1 MKAAGMVTARSSAW
15 VPHAVLVTGLV
26 LVLFPVYVAFVGST
40 LTASDILDAPMSL
53 IPGPHLFENFAR
65 ALGSGTVKTSGEPV
79 AAMLLNSLVMALVI
93 AAGKILISL
102 PSAYAVVFFRF
113 PLRRLCFWAI
123 FVTLMLPVEVRIIPT
138 YKIAADLSLIDS
150 YGGLTLPLVAS
161 ATATLLFR
169 QFFLTI
175 PDELVEAAKID
186 GAGPWR
192 FLVDTVIPLSR
203 TNIAALFVILF
214 IYGWNQYLWPLLV
227 TNSPSMTTI
236 VIGIRQMIGN
246 GDAQTAWHLVMAER
260 YMRLTAEQQDE
271 VAAQRG
277 DMRQT
282 RRATAPALEEILY
295 EPLPV
300 LDHGFVRVV
309 DYMGDDAAIVQAARV
324 SYGRG
329 TRRVTEDQ
337 GLINYLMRHRHTTPF
352 EMCEIKYH
360 VKLPIFVARQWIRH
374 RMANVNEYSARYSIL
389 DKEFY
394 VPDPEQL
401 AVQATTNRQSRGAAL
416 A

>member
-1 MKAAGMVTARSSAW
+1 MIVAAQRTAW
-15 VPHAVLVTGLV
+15 IPHAVLVAGLA
-26 LVLFPVYVAFVGST
+26 LVLFPVYVALVASS
-40 LTASDILDAPMSL
+40 LTARDILDAPMTLVPGSHL
-53 IPGPHLFENFAR
+53 IENLR
-65 ALGSGTVKTSGEPV
+65 QALAAGTAKTSGQPV
-79 AAMLLNSLVMALVI
+79 AAMLLNSLVMALVV

-150 YGGLTLPLVAS
+150 S

-192 FLVDTVIPLSR
+192 FLIDTVIPLSR

-246 GDAQTAWHLVMAER
+246 GDTQTEWHIVMATT
-260 YMRLTAEQQDE
+260 LLA
-271 VAAQRG
+271 VL
-277 DMRQT
+277 
-282 RRATAPALEEILY
+282 P
-295 EPLPV
+295 PV
-300 LDHGFVRVV
+300 LVVLLMQRWFVR
-309 DYMGDDAAIVQAARV
+309 
-324 SYGRG
+324 
-329 TRRVTEDQ
+329 
-337 GLINYLMRHRHTTPF
+337 GLV
-352 EMCEIKYH
+352 EAEK
-360 VKLPIFVARQWIRH
+360 
-374 RMANVNEYSARYSIL
+374 
-389 DKEFY
+389 
-394 VPDPEQL
+394 
-401 AVQATTNRQSRGAAL
+401 
-416 A
+416 